1 MTKKRINRRVKY
13 RIKRKPLLILIVLL
27 FISLVLLFSLVS
39 LNKHSNN
46 DIEKHVIREKKKTS
60 ITLSF
65 AGDVTMGNDM
75 GSTGSETFDGEFK
88 KQNNDYSYFFKNVKS
103 IFENDDITIVNLEGP
118 LTTSTDGNK
127 EKQFAF
133 KGDPS
138 YVNILKEGN
147 IEAVGIANNHSLDYF
162 EKGLED
168 TKNVLDSNG
177 IKYSGMG
184 EKAIIESKGIKV
196 GLLAYNG
203 WESNYNDKYLE
214 DIKNDIDELK
224 KEADLVT
231 VYFHWGVEKEN
242 YPTKVQK
249 DFAHFSIDNGADLV
263 MGSHPHVLQGIE
275 SYPNK
280 DGEEKIIAYSLSN
293 FCFGGNKNPSDKDSM
308 IYQQTFN
315 FENGKLINSEK
326 PNILPCTISSSK
338 YRNTYQPTP
347 LEGEEGERVL
357 NRIKEYSKGL

>member
-1 MTKKRINRRVKY
+1 MSKKRIKRRVKY
-13 RIKRKPLLILIVLL
+13 RIKRKPLLLLIAIFFLLIVSYNK
-27 FISLVLLFSLVS
+27 ISK
-39 LNKHSNN
+39 NAN
-46 DIEKHVIREKKKTS
+46 EKDVIKEKNHTS

-65 AGDVTMGNDM
+65 AGDVTMGNYM
-75 GSTGSETFDGEFK
+75 GSTGIETFNGEFER
-88 KQNNDYSYFFKNVKS
+88 QNRDYSYFLKNVKS

-118 LTTSTDGNK
+118 LTTSTVGNT

-138 YVNILKEGN
+138 YAKILKEGN
-147 IEAVGIANNHSLDYF
+147 VEAVGIANNHSLDYF

-168 TKNVLDSNG
+168 TKNVLDNNR

-214 DIKNDIDELK
+214 GIKKDIDQLK

-242 YPTKVQK
+242 YPTQVQK

-263 MGSHPHVLQGIE
+263 VGSHPHVLQGIE
-275 SYPNK
+275 SYQNK
-280 DGEEKIIAYSLSN
+280 DGETKMIAYSLSN

-315 FENGKLINSEK
+315 FEDGKLIDSEE
-326 PNILPCTISSSK
+326 PNIIPCSISSSK
-338 YRNTYQPTP
+338 IRNNYQPTP
-347 LEGEEGERVL
+347 LLGAEANRVM
-357 NRIKEYSKGL
+357 NRIKAYSNNL

>member
-1 MTKKRINRRVKY
+1 MSRKGTKCKIKY
-13 RIKRKPLLILIVLL
+13 KIKRKPLLLLITILFLIIV
-27 FISLVLLFSLVS
+27 SY
-39 LNKHSNN
+39 NKINRKIN
-46 DIEKHVIREKKKTS
+46 EKDVIQENIHTS

-75 GSTGSETFDGEFK
+75 GSIGDTFDGEFI
-88 KQNNDYSYFFKNVKS
+88 NHNRDYSYFLKNVKP

-118 LTTSTDGNK
+118 LTTSTAGNT
-127 EKQFAF
+127 EKLFAF

-138 YVNILKEGN
+138 YVNILKKGN

-168 TKNVLDSNG
+168 TKKVLDNNN
-177 IKYSGMG
+177 IKYSGTG
-184 EKAIIESKGIKV
+184 EKAVLESKGIKV

-214 DIKNDIDELK
+214 EIKKDIEQLK
-224 KEADLVT
+224 KDADLVT
-231 VYFHWGVEKEN
+231 VYFHWGLENEN
-242 YPTKVQK
+242 YPTQVQK
-249 DFAHFSIDNGADLV
+249 DFAHFSVDNGADLV

-275 SYPNK
+275 SYQNK
-280 DGEEKIIAYSLSN
+280 DGDAKMIAYSLSN

-315 FENGKLINSEK
+315 FDDGKLTNSEK
-326 PNILPCTISSSK
+326 PNIIPCSISSSK
-338 YRNTYQPTP
+338 IRNNYQPTP
-347 LEGEEGERVL
+347 LSGSEANRVMS
-357 NRIKEYSKGL
+357 RIQKYSNKL